1 MGFQAG
7 TQVDPRLLDYSGY
20 AQGVTQG
27 AALKAAALT
36 QVGASIAEAKEK
48 KEKKKA
54 TVQLMSGM
62 IKSMPELKQLTGM
75 DQVMDAT
82 DADYTQAASALYDSF
97 GEDMSSKVTLL
108 ALSSL
113 FDDTDTSVAPST
125 FAKAKEE
132 LEEEGIEFP
141 KGGDPVRRVEKG
153 SYLNVLSRFLG
164 GRALDIDATNPF
176 GFDKFV
182 PVGEDDPSVRAIEG
196 GKQVIRSRTY
206 NPISL
211 LDK

>member
-1 MGFQAG
+1 MGFQVG
-7 TQVDPRLLDYSGY
+7 TPIDPRLLDYSGY

-27 AALKAAALT
+27 AAIKAASLA
-36 QVGASIAEAKEK
+36 QVGAKIAEAKEK
-48 KEKKKA
+48 SEKKKA
-54 TVQLMSGM
+54 TVELMSGM

-75 DQVMDAT
+75 DKVMDAT
-82 DADYTQAASALYDSF
+82 DADFNKAASSLYDSF
-97 GEDMSSKVTLL
+97 GEEMSSKVTLL

-113 FDDTDTSVAPST
+113 FDDSDTSVAPTT

-141 KGGDPVRRVEKG
+141 KGGDPVRRIEKG
-153 SYLNVLSRFLG
+153 SYLNLISRFIG
-164 GRALDIDATNPF
+164 GRALDIDLSNPL
-176 GFDKFV
+176 GFDEFV
-182 PVGEDDPSVRAIEG
+182 PVTESDPTVKAIEG

-211 LDK
+211 ED